1 MMNAIEGDDAG
12 SESRAEEEAWP
23 EEPTAVIPAEQLAFL
38 RDVMDYDDRPTSR
51 FAPVREELFAFG
63 SMTVL
68 PQAAVCAEVS
78 VSPRAMERSVTL
90 APAADR
96 HRAWL
101 IAMGLVLLAVEVV
114 ALAW

>member
-1 MMNAIEGDDAG
+1 MLNVIEGDDAG
-12 SESRAEEEAWP
+12 SESRAEEDLWP

-51 FAPVREELFAFG
+51 FAPVREERFAFG
-63 SMTVL
+63 SMTAL

-78 VSPRAMERSVTL
+78 ISPRAMQRSVTL

-101 IAMGLVLLAVEVV
+101 IAVALVLLAMEVV
-114 ALAW
+114 ALSW